1 MITNKKGKNKLIVV
15 AVSGGFDPLH
25 IGHVRMFEEAK
36 KLGDKLVVILNNDNW
51 LLKKKG
57 YAFMPENERA
67 ELIKTIGVV
76 DDVLVTSH
84 GPEFEDRS
92 VCAELEKLRPDIF
105 VNGGDRT
112 FDNIPEVP
120 LCEKIGCKMVF
131 GIGKG
136 GKVQSSSWLTDK
148 VARKKVIVK
157 KPWGEFENFEKEA
170 TWNLKTIT
178 VDAGQR
184 LSLQSHKNRDE
195 MWMLVEGKATATV
208 GDEKIKMKLGDIV
221 TIKRRQK
228 HRLESGC
235 GAKIVEVGIGD
246 FDENDII
253 RYEDDYGRA

>member
-1 MITNKKGKNKLIVV
+1 MSKEKKRNKHITV

-36 KLGDKLVVILNNDNW
+36 KLGDKLVAILNNDNW
-51 LLKKKG
+51 LIKKKG
-57 YAFMPENERA
+57 YAFMPETERA
-67 ELIKTIGVV
+67 ELIKSLAVV
-76 DDVLVTSH
+76 DDVMLTFHDKDVS
-84 GPEFEDRS
+84 DRS
-92 VCAELEKLRPDIF
+92 VCAELRKLKPDVF
-105 VNGGDRT
+105 ANGGDRT

-120 LCEKIGCKMVF
+120 VCDEIGCKMIF

-178 VDAGQR
+178 IDAGQR
-184 LSLQSHKNRDE
+184 LSLQSHKKRDE
-195 MWMLVEGKATATV
+195 VWVLVEGKALATV
-208 GDEKIKMKLGDIV
+208 ADKKIRMKPGDVIRINKK
-221 TIKRRQK
+221 QK
-228 HRLESGC
+228 HRIESGS
-235 GAKIVEVGIGD
+235 GAKLVEVGLGD
-246 FDENDII
+246 FDENDIV